1 MFDRKTL
8 FAALAVPVLAFSA
21 AGCNMGATAAA
32 IAHAAAPGEQVAA
45 ASSDLT
51 CEIASHTQNGML
63 VVEPVIH
70 APGAVSGS
78 FMLHVTGGA
87 GGNSANI
94 MQGSGF
100 ATGPDGTATLGRVML
115 GANGSYTASLEVTA
129 GGATA
134 SCSER
139 LGA

>member
-8 FAALAVPVLAFSA
+8 FAALAVPLIGFSA
-21 AGCNMGATAAA
+21 AGCNLDATAAA
-32 IAHAAAPGEQVAA
+32 LAGAPA
-45 ASSDLT
+45 ASSSASGLS
-51 CEIASHTQNGML
+51 CEIVAHNQNGML

-78 FMLHVTGGA
+78 YQFHVTGGA

-115 GANGSYTASLEVTA
+115 GANGSYDASLSVSA
-129 GGATA
+129 GGETA

-139 LGA
+139 LG